1 MGVSL
6 EESPVFRH
14 GVDVKTIMGVSELK
28 DSYFVEKES
37 STFQGVRKIKYNL
50 FPKYTGDAE
59 LFLSRECIYRL
70 GPKNQ
75 AIKVPVIPEGAV
87 LSLDDTH
94 FNPIYFNTHN
104 PDSLFG
110 TTSVDNRYRFDLF
123 IDEEQNYILKT
134 KYQGIDIVGNV
145 NSSTL
150 WYPR

>member
-14 GVDVKTIMGVSELK
+14 GVDV
-28 DSYFVEKES
+28 
-37 STFQGVRKIKYNL
+37 
-50 FPKYTGDAE
+50 
-59 LFLSRECIYRL
+59 
-70 GPKNQ
+70 
-75 AIKVPVIPEGAV
+75 
-87 LSLDDTH
+87 
-94 FNPIYFNTHN
+94 NPIYFSTHN